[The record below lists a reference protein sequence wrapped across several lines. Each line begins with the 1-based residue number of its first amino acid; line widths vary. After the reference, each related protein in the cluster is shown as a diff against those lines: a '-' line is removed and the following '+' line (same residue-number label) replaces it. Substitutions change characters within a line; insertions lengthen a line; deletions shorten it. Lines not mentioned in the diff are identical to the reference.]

1 MEIKRLRNSKFW
13 LWAIAIGLGLINLDL
28 SWKLVGNFDKLTI
41 SSLFWAAIV
50 YLLWQKR
57 HTLNTESDVFSSVFG
72 FLIITTILFKSISLF
87 WFESFYIKLSALLS
101 FLGLSLIASGI
112 KGLKQYKEEFIL
124 LLILLFPDLIESLI
138 SQNLNISE
146 LAAKFTNFIFWYLGF
161 NVSRQGIDVILPT
174 GTIEIYD
181 GCSGLGAIVTLL
193 QLALIVI
200 VVLSLSI
207 GKKVLVVITAITLAF
222 TINTFRLILMAL
234 LVASHNRQGFEYW
247 HGPPGTEIFSTI
259 SIVAF
264 GFFCYFYLQQKKPE
278 LENLP
283 E

>member
-1 MEIKRLRNSKFW
+1 MEIKRLHNSKFW

-28 SWKLVGNFDKLTI
+28 SWKLIGNVDKLTI
-41 SSLFWAAIV
+41 SGLFWAAIV

-57 HTLNTESDVFSSVFG
+57 HILNTEGDVFSSLFG
-72 FLIITTILFKSISLF
+72 LLIITTILLKTVSLF
-87 WFESFYIKLSALLS
+87 WFESFYIKFGTLLS
-101 FLGLSLIASGI
+101 FLGLSLIASGV
-112 KGLKQYKEEFIL
+112 KGLKQYKQEFIL
-124 LLILLFPDLIESLI
+124 LLTLLFPDLIANLI

-161 NVSRQGIDVILPT
+161 NVSRKGIDVILPT

-181 GCSGLGAIVTLL
+181 GCSGLDAIVTLL
-193 QLALIVI
+193 QLALILI

-207 GKKVLVVITAITLAF
+207 RKKVLVVITAITLAF

-247 HGPPGTEIFSTI
+247 HGPPGAEIFSTI
-259 SIVAF
+259 SIVSF
-264 GFFCYFYLQQKKPE
+264 GFFYYFYLQ
-278 LENLP
+278 
-283 E
+283 